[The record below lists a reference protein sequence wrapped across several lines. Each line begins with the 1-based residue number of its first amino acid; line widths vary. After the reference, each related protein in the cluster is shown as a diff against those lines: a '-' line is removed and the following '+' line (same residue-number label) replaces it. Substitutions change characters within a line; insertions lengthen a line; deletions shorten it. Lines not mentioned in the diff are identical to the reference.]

1 MTKLKIEID
10 CILDTYHEEVKSL
23 IGEVKDLA
31 EFLENSSGKNNYNY
45 IYSKINEISARRELI
60 DSCKEECI
68 KDL

>member
-10 CILDTYHEEVKSL
+10 CILDTYQKEVKSL
-23 IGEVKDLA
+23 IDEVKELG
-31 EFLENSSGKNNYNY
+31 EFLENSKGKNNYHY
-45 IYSKINEISARRELI
+45 IYSKIDEISKKRELI